1 MQSPYLF
8 EAHHN
13 WTIKC
18 FIPLS
23 YHSRYKNS
31 TEQSLPPSS
40 LSKWNEK
47 RGHGLFRYCIPRGL
61 CFLNCIK
68 FLTWELNAD
77 CTLLFFK
84 TQDTSAISK
93 QTESS
98 KMDHLLLWGSAGC
111 PSFEVVH
118 RAGLRDFWVLSF
130 VGLSLLQKF
139 KLLKWGSYS
148 VLYYQYGIQ
157 KELGGCSFM
166 DLNSTTSALI
176 PQSVL
181 LLYYF
186 FKLQGHRPTLK
197 FKASVCASDLRDFSF
212 FAICSNWWAVAV

>member
-23 YHSRYKNS
+23 YHSGYKNN

-47 RGHGLFRYCIPRGL
+47 RGHGLFQYCIPRRL
-61 CFLNCIK
+61 CFLTCIK

-84 TQDTSAISK
+84 IQDTSAILK
-93 QTESS
+93 QTESP
-98 KMDHLLLWGSAGC
+98 KMEHLLLWGLARV
-111 PSFEVVH
+111 PSFKVVH

-130 VGLSLLQKF
+130 VGWPLLQKF
-139 KLLKWGSYS
+139 KLLKWRSYS
-148 VLYYQYGIQ
+148 TILSVGYLTGTGRL
-157 KELGGCSFM
+157 KFHGFEFSNFR
-166 DLNSTTSALI
+166 SHTTISSVALL
-176 PQSVL
+176 PFQAT
-181 LLYYF
+181 
-186 FKLQGHRPTLK
+186 TLK
-197 FKASVCASDLRDFSF
+197 FKVSVCASVASDLREFSF